1 MEIPS
6 TGSGYYRPVV
16 VRLNSTGD
24 FAWATTVNTPSSNH
38 IELQGIG
45 VRADGSVDVLM
56 RTQGESQLGGIE
68 SGVEGLHF
76 LLAGINSTGSWT
88 NATEIVGSE
97 LGSSSTDF
105 DSYDSALMDITPSGN
120 LVLAIFTVEDANNLT
135 IGNESLLFEDACSDS
150 MVLLSLRT
158 GLGRGGLKG
167 DSAFKPHGQ
176 LRVILQ
182 PARNRPH
189 GATRPAVGNEMVER
203 ERPSQDNYARLG
215 AQHRV

>member
-1 MEIPS
+1 
-6 TGSGYYRPVV
+6 
-16 VRLNSTGD
+16 
-24 FAWATTVNTPSSNH
+24 
-38 IELQGIG
+38 
-45 VRADGSVDVLM
+45 
-56 RTQGESQLGGIE
+56 
-68 SGVEGLHF
+68 
-76 LLAGINSTGSWT
+76 
-88 NATEIVGSE
+88 
-97 LGSSSTDF
+97 
-105 DSYDSALMDITPSGN
+105 MDITPSGN

-150 MVLLSLRT
+150 MVLLSLSGPDWEVVASSETCLLR
-158 GLGRGGLKG
+158 
-167 DSAFKPHGQ
+167 HGQ